1 MPSVIKILIV
11 DDHAIV
17 REGLK
22 SLLELETDISVIGEA
37 SSSVDC
43 FDQLENCRPH
53 VIVIDLKMPGIS
65 GLEATRT
72 IKNMYPHIKIIL
84 LTNYDDEEYVQEAVK
99 VKVDAYVLKD
109 IKKGDL
115 VRVIRMVH
123 QGEMYIDPGVMW
135 KAFPQKDRQDSF
147 NEKSTLRFG
156 LSQRELQILELIVE
170 GKSNK
175 EIAGTIY
182 LSLDTV
188 KSHMK
193 NIYQKLNV
201 HSRSQAAM
209 AAIQKGFVYLS
220 R

>member
-1 MPSVIKILIV
+1 MPVINLLIV

-22 SLLELETDISVIGEA
+22 SLIELETDIRVVGEA
-37 SSSVDC
+37 SSSADC
-43 FDQLENCRPH
+43 FEQLERCSPH
-53 VIVIDLKMPGIS
+53 AIVMDLKMPGIS

-72 IKNMYPHIKIIL
+72 IKNMYPHIKVIL
-84 LTNYDDEEYVQEAVK
+84 LTNYDDEEYVREAVK
-99 VKVDAYVLKD
+99 VRVDAYVLKD

-115 VRVIRMVH
+115 ARIIRMVH
-123 QGEMYIDPGVMW
+123 QGKAYIDPGVMR
-135 KAFPQKDRQDSF
+135 KAFPKIGRQEIS
-147 NEKSTLRFG
+147 NEKSALRLG
-156 LSQRELQILELIVE
+156 LSQRELQILELIVN

-175 EIAGTIY
+175 EIAEAIY

-193 NIYQKLNV
+193 NVYQKLGV
-201 HSRSQAAM
+201 HSRTQAVKT
-209 AAIQKGFVYLS
+209 AIQEGLVYLP

>member
-1 MPSVIKILIV
+1 MSVIKLLIV

-22 SLLELETDISVIGEA
+22 SLIELETDIRIVGEA
-37 SSSVDC
+37 SSSADC
-43 FDQLENCRPH
+43 FDQLERCRPH
-53 VIVIDLKMPGIS
+53 AIVMDLKMPGIS

-72 IKNMYPHIKIIL
+72 IKNKYPHIKVIL
-84 LTNYDDEEYVQEAVK
+84 LTNYDDEEYVREAVK
-99 VKVDAYVLKD
+99 VRVDAYVLKD

-115 VRVIRMVH
+115 ARIIRMVH
-123 QGEMYIDPGVMW
+123 QGKAYIDPGVMR
-135 KAFPQKDRQDSF
+135 KAFLQIDRQEIS
-147 NEKSTLRFG
+147 NEKSALRLS

-175 EIAGTIY
+175 EIAETIY

-193 NIYQKLNV
+193 NVYQKLGV
-201 HSRSQAAM
+201 HSRSQAVKT
-209 AAIQKGFVYLS
+209 AIQQGLVYLP

>member
-1 MPSVIKILIV
+1 MSVIKLLIV

-22 SLLELETDISVIGEA
+22 SLIELETDIRIVGEA
-37 SSSVDC
+37 SSSADC
-43 FDQLENCRPH
+43 FDQLERCRPH
-53 VIVIDLKMPGIS
+53 AIVMDLKMPGIS

-72 IKNMYPHIKIIL
+72 IKNKYPHIKVIL
-84 LTNYDDEEYVQEAVK
+84 LTNYDDEEYVREAVK
-99 VKVDAYVLKD
+99 VRVDAYVLKD

-115 VRVIRMVH
+115 ARIIRMVH
-123 QGEMYIDPGVMW
+123 QGKAYIDPGVMR
-135 KAFPQKDRQDSF
+135 KAFLQIDRQEIS
-147 NEKSTLRFG
+147 NEKSALRFS

-175 EIAGTIY
+175 EIAETIY

-193 NIYQKLNV
+193 NVYQKLGV
-201 HSRSQAAM
+201 HSRSQAVKT
-209 AAIQKGFVYLS
+209 AIQQGLVYLP